1 MPHTIRA
8 ADDAVLPFSQ
18 AEIARITLGQLG
30 PALRAAREGR
40 RMRLEDV
47 QAETRIGLKYLA
59 AIEEARFDAFSS
71 HIYATGF
78 VRAYA
83 RAVGVS
89 EQWAVDTLRA
99 ELGQRPPEWRRIGWI
114 S

>member
-1 MPHTIRA
+1 MPGSIRFA
-8 ADDAVLPFSQ
+8 EEAVLPFAHS
-18 AEIARITLGQLG
+18 EIAQVERGRLG

-59 AIEEARFDAFSS
+59 AIEESRFDEFSS
-71 HIYATGF
+71 HIYARGF

-83 RAVGVS
+83 RAVGIG

-99 ELGQRPPEWRRIGWI
+99 ELGERPVGWRRTGWVG
-114 S
+114 

>member
-1 MPHTIRA
+1 M
-8 ADDAVLPFSQ
+8 LPFSQ
-18 AEIARITLGQLG
+18 TEIAKITLGQLG

-40 RMRLEDV
+40 RMQLEDV
-47 QAETRIGLKYLA
+47 QAETRIGLKYLS
-59 AIEEARFDAFSS
+59 AIEESRFGEFSS

-99 ELGQRPPEWRRIGWI
+99 ELGQQPVPWRRTGWI
-114 S
+114 A